1 MPRTFFTS
9 DLHLGHANVIRFDRR
24 PFGTVEEMD
33 SEIIRRWNEK
43 VHRNDTVYVVGD
55 FLWSSHKQDARE
67 LIHSLKGKKILIK
80 GNHDKFLLK
89 TDAVQEFEDIMDYAE
104 ITVRLADNTGH
115 SHNTDESRLEREM
128 AKFLRQNGLKTNA
141 FNVGCMY
148 WDYYPVTLDE
158 ILPGMR

>member
-1 MPRTFFTS
+1 MHAVGDLRHEGPES
-9 DLHLGHANVIRFDRR
+9 DPL
-24 PFGTVEEMD
+24 
-33 SEIIRRWNEK
+33 
-43 VHRNDTVYVVGD
+43 NDTVYVVGD

-104 ITVRLADNTGH
+104 ITVRLADNTPVRCVLSHYYIPLYNGFRRGAVLLHGH